1 MGLDNTKNQ
10 IKAMK
15 KLFIIVA
22 AALTLASCNKKYEF
36 FNGQTQGTT
45 YHIIMQSPTADMQ
58 QCIDEVLTQIDTT
71 LSIFNPNSQIS
82 RFNRGEATLVTN
94 DFETCINQA
103 RTAFIFSKGM
113 YDVTV
118 APLVDLWG
126 FGPSG
131 RRDVEPT
138 QAQIDSVLQFVD
150 QNKIRIRYSRIFK
163 DDPRIQID
171 LSSVAK
177 GHTVDKMCQMLDDKG
192 IKNYLVEIGGE
203 VRCKGISARG
213 TMWRVGIDNP
223 DYGTHPEAEQTIV
236 NLSIPTGTSVA
247 TSGNYRNYYTKENG
261 QRVVHTLN
269 ALTGRP
275 QESSFLSVSVI
286 APTCAR
292 ADAFATMLMTMGDP
306 AQLNWYERRMGQ
318 LCHFLVVYSDE
329 EGKTQIYKT
338 AKMDS
343 FIMKK

>member
-1 MGLDNTKNQ
+1 MVGC
-10 IKAMK
+10 
-15 KLFIIVA
+15 
-22 AALTLASCNKKYEF
+22 SKKYEF

-82 RFNRGEATLVTN
+82 RFNRGEVAMVSS
-94 DFETCINQA
+94 DFEACINQA
-103 RTAFIFSKGM
+103 RTAFVFSKGM
-113 YDVTV
+113 YDITV

-131 RRDVEPT
+131 SRDVEPT

-150 QNKIRIRYSRIFK
+150 QSKIRIRYSRAFK

-177 GHTVDKMCQMLDDKG
+177 GHTVDKMCAMLDKKG

-203 VRCKGISARG
+203 VRCKGISSRG

-223 DYGTHPEAEQTIV
+223 DYGTRPGAEQSIV
-236 NLSIPTGTSVA
+236 NLEIPTGTSIA
-247 TSGNYRNYYTKENG
+247 TSGNYRNHYTNANG

-275 QESSFLSVSVI
+275 QEGRILSATVI

-318 LCHFLVVYSDE
+318 LCQFLVVYTDD

-338 AKMDS
+338 AAMDK
-343 FIMKK
+343 FIMK

>member
-1 MGLDNTKNQ
+1 
-10 IKAMK
+10 MK
-15 KLFIIVA
+15 KLFVIIA
-22 AALTLASCNKKYEF
+22 AALTLAGCSKKYEF
-36 FNGQTQGTT
+36 FNGRTQGTT

-58 QCIDEVLTQIDTT
+58 QRIDEVLTQIDTT

-82 RFNRGEATLVTN
+82 RFNRGEVTMVSN
-94 DFETCINQA
+94 DFEACISQA
-103 RTAFIFSKGM
+103 RTAYVFSKGM
-113 YDVTV
+113 YDITV

-131 RRDVEPT
+131 KRDVEPT

-150 QNKIRIRYSRIFK
+150 QTKIRVRYSRAFK
-163 DDPRIQID
+163 DDPRMQID

-177 GHTVDKMCQMLDDKG
+177 GHTVDKMCAMLDEQG
-192 IKNYLVEIGGE
+192 INNYLVEIGGE

-223 DYGTHPEAEQTIV
+223 DYGTRAGAEQTIV
-236 NLSIPTGTSVA
+236 NLEIPTGTSVA
-247 TSGNYRNYYTKENG
+247 TSGNYRNHYTNANG

-275 QESSFLSVSVI
+275 QESRILSATVI

-318 LCHFLVVYSDE
+318 LCHFLIVYTDD

>member
-1 MGLDNTKNQ
+1 
-10 IKAMK
+10 MK
-15 KLFIIVA
+15 KLFFIVA
-22 AALTLASCNKKYEF
+22 AALTMVGCNNKYEF

-45 YHIIMQSPTADMQ
+45 YHIIMQSPTADIQ
-58 QCIDEVLTQIDTT
+58 QRIDEVLTQIDTT

-82 RFNRGEATLVTN
+82 RFNRGEVTVVSK
-94 DFETCINQA
+94 DFENCINQA
-103 RTAFIFSKGM
+103 PTAFIFSKGM
-113 YDVTV
+113 YDITI

-131 RRDVEPT
+131 KRDVEPT

-150 QNKIRIRYSRIFK
+150 QNKVRIRYSRAFK

-171 LSSVAK
+171 LSSIAK
-177 GHTVDKMCQMLDDKG
+177 GYTVDKMCAMLDEQG

-223 DYGTHPEAEQTIV
+223 DYGTQSGAEQTIV
-236 NLSIPTGTSVA
+236 NLEIPTGTSVA
-247 TSGNYRNYYTKENG
+247 TSGNYRNNYTNANG
-261 QRVVHTLN
+261 QRIVHTLN

-275 QESSFLSVSVI
+275 QESRILSATVI

-306 AQLNWYERRMGQ
+306 TLLNWYERRMGQ
-318 LCHFLVVYSDE
+318 LCHFLVVYSDD

-338 AKMDS
+338 AKIDN
-343 FIMKK
+343 FIMK